1 MFYDDMQGLLRV
13 LTIGVLGYI
22 ALVFWLRISGKRT
35 LSKWNVFDFIVTIAL
50 GSILASVI
58 ISKSVPLF
66 DGILA
71 FVVLIGLQY
80 IITWL
85 SVRSSKFAALIK
97 AEPTL
102 LLSDAEYC
110 TAALKSQRVT
120 KSEIRAAIRA
130 AIRGADILAI
140 EDVAA
145 VVLETDGSFSV
156 LKQNNSGL
164 KTALSDVSGH

>member
-1 MFYDDMQGLLRV
+1 MFYDDIQGLLRV
-13 LTIGVLGYI
+13 LAIGVLGYI
-22 ALVFWLRISGKRT
+22 ALVFWLRVSGKRT

-58 ISKSVPLF
+58 ISKSVPLLE
-66 DGILA
+66 GILA

-80 IITWL
+80 ILTWF

-102 LLSDAEYC
+102 LLSNGEYC
-110 TAALKSQRVT
+110 DLALKSQRVT
-120 KSEIRAAIRA
+120 KSEIRAAV
-130 AIRGADILAI
+130 RGAGIIAI
-140 EDVAA
+140 EEVAA

-156 LKQNNSGL
+156 MPYSNSDS
-164 KTALSDVSGH
+164 KTALTGVT

>member
-1 MFYDDMQGLLRV
+1 MFFDDMQGLIRV
-13 LTIGVLGYI
+13 LIIGVLGYV

-58 ISKSVPLF
+58 ITKSVALLE
-66 DGILA
+66 GMLA

-80 IITWL
+80 FITWL
-85 SVRSSKFAALIK
+85 SVRSSKFASLIK

-102 LLSDAEYC
+102 LLSNGEYC
-110 TAALKSQRVT
+110 AAALKSQRVT
-120 KSEIRAAIRA
+120 KSEIRAAIR
-130 AIRGADILAI
+130 GAGI

-164 KTALSDVSGH
+164 NTALSDVSEQ

>member
-1 MFYDDMQGLLRV
+1 MIYDDMQGLIRV
-13 LTIGVLGYI
+13 LTRAVLGYV
-22 ALVFWLRISGKRT
+22 ALVFWLRVSGKRT
-35 LSKWNVFDFIVTIAL
+35 LSKWNVFDFVVTIAL

-58 ISKSVPLF
+58 ISKSVALLE
-66 DGILA
+66 GILA

-80 IITWL
+80 LITWL
-85 SVRSSKFAALIK
+85 SVRSSKFAALVK

-102 LLSDAEYC
+102 LLSDGEYC

-120 KSEIRAAIRA
+120 KSEIRAAIR
-130 AIRGADILAI
+130 GAGILAI

-156 LKQNNSGL
+156 MPHNNSGS
-164 KTALSDVSGH
+164 KTALSDAVSVK

>member
-1 MFYDDMQGLLRV
+1 MFFDDVQGLVRV
-13 LTIGVLGYI
+13 LIIGVLGYV
-22 ALVFWLRISGKRT
+22 ALVFWLRVSGKRT
-35 LSKWNVFDFIVTIAL
+35 LSKWNVFDFVVTIAL

-58 ISKSVPLF
+58 ISKSVALLE
-66 DGILA
+66 GILA

-80 IITWL
+80 LITWL
-85 SVRSSKFAALIK
+85 SVRSSKFAALVK

-102 LLSDAEYC
+102 LMSDGEYC

-120 KSEIRAAIRA
+120 KSEIRAAIR
-130 AIRGADILAI
+130 GAGILAI

-156 LKQNNSGL
+156 MPHNSSGL
-164 KTALSDVSGH
+164 KTALSDVVSVK

>member
-1 MFYDDMQGLLRV
+1 MFFDDVQGLVRV
-13 LTIGVLGYI
+13 LIIGVLGYV
-22 ALVFWLRISGKRT
+22 ALVFWLRVSGKRT
-35 LSKWNVFDFIVTIAL
+35 LSKWNVFDFVVTIAL

-58 ISKSVPLF
+58 ISKSVALLE
-66 DGILA
+66 GILA

-80 IITWL
+80 LITWL
-85 SVRSSKFAALIK
+85 SVRSSKFAALVK

-102 LLSDAEYC
+102 LLSDGEYC

-120 KSEIRAAIRA
+120 KSEIRAAIR
-130 AIRGADILAI
+130 GAGILAI

-156 LKQNNSGL
+156 MPHNNSGS
-164 KTALSDVSGH
+164 KTALSDAVSVK

>member
-22 ALVFWLRISGKRT
+22 ALVFWLRVSGKRT

-66 DGILA
+66 EGILA

-80 IITWL
+80 VITWL

-97 AEPTL
+97 AKPTL
-102 LLSDAEYC
+102 LLCDGEYC
-110 TAALKSQRVT
+110 KAALKSQRVT
-120 KSEIRAAIRA
+120 KSEIRAAIR
-130 AIRGADILAI
+130 GAGILAI

>member
-22 ALVFWLRISGKRT
+22 ALVFWLRRSGKRT

-58 ISKSVPLF
+58 ISKSVPLAE
-66 DGILA
+66 GILA

-80 IITWL
+80 VITWL

-102 LLSDAEYC
+102 LLSDGEYC

-120 KSEIRAAIRA
+120 KSEIRAAIR
-130 AIRGADILAI
+130 GAGILAI

>member
-1 MFYDDMQGLLRV
+1 MFFDDLQGLVRV
-13 LTIGVLGYI
+13 LIIGVLGYV
-22 ALVFWLRISGKRT
+22 ALVFWLRVSGKRT
-35 LSKWNVFDFIVTIAL
+35 LSKWNVFDFVVTIAL

-58 ISKSVPLF
+58 ITKSVALLE
-66 DGILA
+66 GILA

-80 IITWL
+80 LITWL
-85 SVRSSKFAALIK
+85 SVRSSKFAALVK

-102 LLSDAEYC
+102 LLSNGEYC

-120 KSEIRAAIRA
+120 KSEIRAAIR
-130 AIRGADILAI
+130 GAGILAI

-156 LKQNNSGL
+156 MPHNSSGL
-164 KTALSDVSGH
+164 KTALSDVVSVKE

>member
-1 MFYDDMQGLLRV
+1 MFFDDMQGLIRV
-13 LTIGVLGYI
+13 LIFGVLGYV

-58 ISKSVPLF
+58 ITKSVALLE
-66 DGILA
+66 GMLA
-71 FVVLIGLQY
+71 FIVLIGLQY
-80 IITWL
+80 FITWL
-85 SVRSSKFAALIK
+85 SVRSSKFASLIK
-97 AEPTL
+97 AEPSL
-102 LLSDAEYC
+102 LLSNGEYC

-120 KSEIRAAIRA
+120 KSEIRAAIR
-130 AIRGADILAI
+130 GAGILAI

-156 LKQNNSGL
+156 LKQNNNSGL

>member
-1 MFYDDMQGLLRV
+1 MFFDDVQGLVRV
-13 LTIGVLGYI
+13 LIIGVLGYV

-35 LSKWNVFDFIVTIAL
+35 LSKWNVFDFVVTIAL

-58 ISKSVPLF
+58 ISKSVALLE
-66 DGILA
+66 GILA

-80 IITWL
+80 LITWL
-85 SVRSSKFAALIK
+85 SVRSSKFAALVK

-102 LLSDAEYC
+102 LLSDGEYC

-120 KSEIRAAIRA
+120 KSEIRAAIR
-130 AIRGADILAI
+130 GAGILAI

-156 LKQNNSGL
+156 MPHNNSGL
-164 KTALSDVSGH
+164 KTALSDAVSVK

>member
-1 MFYDDMQGLLRV
+1 MFFDDVQGLVRV
-13 LTIGVLGYI
+13 LIIGVLGYV

-58 ISKSVPLF
+58 ITKSVALLE
-66 DGILA
+66 GMLA
-71 FVVLIGLQY
+71 FIVLIGLQY
-80 IITWL
+80 FITWL
-85 SVRSSKFAALIK
+85 SVRSSKFASLIK
-97 AEPTL
+97 AEPSL
-102 LLSDAEYC
+102 LLSNGEYC

-120 KSEIRAAIRA
+120 KSEIRAAIR
-130 AIRGADILAI
+130 GAGILAI

-156 LKQNNSGL
+156 LKQNNNSGL

>member
-66 DGILA
+66 EGILA

-80 IITWL
+80 VITWL

-102 LLSDAEYC
+102 LLNDGEYC
-110 TAALKSQRVT
+110 TAALKLQRVT
-120 KSEIRAAIRA
+120 KSEIRAAIR
-130 AIRGADILAI
+130 GAGILAI

-156 LKQNNSGL
+156 MPHNNS
-164 KTALSDVSGH
+164 

>member
-1 MFYDDMQGLLRV
+1 MFFDDMQGLIRV
-13 LTIGVLGYI
+13 LIIGVLGYI

-58 ISKSVPLF
+58 ITKSVALLE
-66 DGILA
+66 GMLA

-80 IITWL
+80 FITWL

-102 LLSDAEYC
+102 LLSEGEYY

-120 KSEIRAAIRA
+120 KSEIRAAIR
-130 AIRGADILAI
+130 GAGILAI

-156 LKQNNSGL
+156 LKQNKSGL
-164 KTALSDVSGH
+164 KTALSDVSEQ

>member
-1 MFYDDMQGLLRV
+1 MFFDDVQGLVRV
-13 LTIGVLGYI
+13 LIIGVLGYV
-22 ALVFWLRISGKRT
+22 ALVFWLRVSGKRT
-35 LSKWNVFDFIVTIAL
+35 LSKWNVFDFVVTIAL

-58 ISKSVPLF
+58 ISKSVALLE
-66 DGILA
+66 GILA

-80 IITWL
+80 LITWL
-85 SVRSSKFAALIK
+85 SVRSSKFAALVK

-102 LLSDAEYC
+102 LLSNGEYC

-120 KSEIRAAIRA
+120 KSEIRAAIR
-130 AIRGADILAI
+130 GAGILAI

-156 LKQNNSGL
+156 MPHNSSGL
-164 KTALSDVSGH
+164 KTALSDVVSVKE

>member
-1 MFYDDMQGLLRV
+1 MFFDDMQGLIRV
-13 LTIGVLGYI
+13 LIFGVLGYV

-58 ISKSVPLF
+58 ITKSVALLE
-66 DGILA
+66 GMLA
-71 FVVLIGLQY
+71 FIVLIGLQY
-80 IITWL
+80 FITWL
-85 SVRSSKFAALIK
+85 SVRSSKFASLIK
-97 AEPTL
+97 AEPSL
-102 LLSDAEYC
+102 LLSNGEYC

-120 KSEIRAAIRA
+120 KSEIRAAIR
-130 AIRGADILAI
+130 GAGILAI

-156 LKQNNSGL
+156 LKQNNNSGL
-164 KTALSDVSGH
+164 KTALSDVSGN

>member
-1 MFYDDMQGLLRV
+1 MFFDDVQGLVRV
-13 LTIGVLGYI
+13 LIIGVLGYV
-22 ALVFWLRISGKRT
+22 ALVFWLRVSGKRT
-35 LSKWNVFDFIVTIAL
+35 LSKWNVFDFVVTIAL

-58 ISKSVPLF
+58 ISKSVALLE
-66 DGILA
+66 GILA

-80 IITWL
+80 LITWL
-85 SVRSSKFAALIK
+85 SVRSSKFAALVK

-102 LLSDAEYC
+102 LLSDGEYC

-120 KSEIRAAIRA
+120 KSEIRAAIR
-130 AIRGADILAI
+130 GAGILAI

-156 LKQNNSGL
+156 MPHNNSGS
-164 KTALSDVSGH
+164 KNRVKRCSEC

>member
-1 MFYDDMQGLLRV
+1 MFFDDVQGLVRV
-13 LTIGVLGYI
+13 LIIGVLGYV
-22 ALVFWLRISGKRT
+22 ALVFWLRVSGKRT
-35 LSKWNVFDFIVTIAL
+35 LSKWNVFDFVVTIAL

-58 ISKSVPLF
+58 ISKSVALLE
-66 DGILA
+66 GILA

-80 IITWL
+80 LITWL
-85 SVRSSKFAALIK
+85 SVRSSKFAALVK

-102 LLSDAEYC
+102 LLSDGEYC

-120 KSEIRAAIRA
+120 KSEIRAAIR
-130 AIRGADILAI
+130 GAGILAI

-156 LKQNNSGL
+156 LKQNNSGS
-164 KTALSDVSGH
+164 KTALSDVVSVKS

>member
-1 MFYDDMQGLLRV
+1 VRV
-13 LTIGVLGYI
+13 LIIGVLGYV
-22 ALVFWLRISGKRT
+22 ALVFWLRVSGKRT
-35 LSKWNVFDFIVTIAL
+35 LSKWNVFDFVVTIAL

-58 ISKSVPLF
+58 ISKSVALLE
-66 DGILA
+66 GILA

-80 IITWL
+80 LITWL
-85 SVRSSKFAALIK
+85 SVRSSKFAALVK

-102 LLSDAEYC
+102 LLSNGEYC

-120 KSEIRAAIRA
+120 KSEIRAAIR
-130 AIRGADILAI
+130 GAGILDI

-156 LKQNNSGL
+156 MPHNSSGL
-164 KTALSDVSGH
+164 KTALSDVVSVK